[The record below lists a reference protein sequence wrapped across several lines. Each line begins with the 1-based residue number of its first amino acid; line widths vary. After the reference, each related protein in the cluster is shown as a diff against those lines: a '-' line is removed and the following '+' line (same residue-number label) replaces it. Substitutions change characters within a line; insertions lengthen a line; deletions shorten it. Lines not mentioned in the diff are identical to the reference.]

1 VIALRK
7 KILSENNHLFLDSGQ
22 ARLLPFS
29 CKDFFSPGGA
39 LRRFAKLSYNKISLQ
54 EGNGVRS
61 RMELTITIEEATR
74 RADIIF
80 IDLRSP
86 AEYAR
91 ASIPGSF
98 NIPLLDNAE
107 REKIGLLY
115 HHEGELAARRS
126 ALALAAPRLPALIEA
141 ITTAAGEKIPVLYC
155 WRGGLRSRSLHLA
168 LNLAGVASFRL
179 LGGYRAYRRLVHRRL
194 ENYPLKGKF
203 AVLHGLTGTGKTAL
217 IGKLIEQGTP
227 AIDLEGLAR
236 HRGSLFGAIGL
247 DEQPSQKDFEALLLQ
262 ELDRFNGSDRIVIE
276 GEGRRIGRIH
286 LPNFVAEAMKQ
297 GEHFLLT
304 APLDLRVSR
313 IVKQY
318 LPSLHL
324 EAELAGIR
332 EAILSLRSRIGG
344 AAVEQLLGDL
354 SAGRYGAVA
363 GSLCRNYYD
372 RMYGDARPERR
383 PFTAVIDSSNLD
395 RAAVEL
401 TALLSA
407 GEPAIK

>member
-1 VIALRK
+1 M
-7 KILSENNHLFLDSGQ
+7 
-22 ARLLPFS
+22 
-29 CKDFFSPGGA
+29 
-39 LRRFAKLSYNKISLQ
+39 
-54 EGNGVRS
+54 RS

-98 NIPLLDNAE
+98 NIPLLDDAE